1 MPDRIRGKLSY
12 SNVISTLCL
21 FLLLGGGTAFAASH
35 LGKESVGTK
44 QLKKEAVT
52 PAKLSKAALA
62 TLVGPTGPPGTGA
75 PGPTGATGPQGPQ
88 GPKGDTGERGPVGP
102 TAAAQRG
109 NEGSSGPL
117 GGPHT
122 GTLSYPPATT
132 IVTSTAG
139 QLFVMAKVV
148 VGVTCGAGTFNCA
161 FEIGVYLDGVPVPG
175 TYGHALL
182 GPSSSSTETFQL
194 FGIATDVPAGSHTL
208 TVGWIGESPNHA
220 GTFAEYGESH
230 LGVIA
235 LGG

>member
-21 FLLLGGGTAFAASH
+21 FLLLGGGTAYAASH

-62 TLVGPTGPPGTGA
+62 AILGPTGPAGVGA
-75 PGPTGATGPQGPQ
+75 PGPTGPTGPQGLQ
-88 GPKGDTGERGPVGP
+88 GTKGDTGERGPVGP
-102 TAAAQRG
+102 TTAVQGG
-109 NEGSSGPL
+109 NEASLGPL
-117 GGPHT
+117 VGPHT
-122 GTLSYPPATT
+122 GTLAYPVPTT
-132 IVTSTAG
+132 IETSTAG

-148 VGVTCGAGTFNCA
+148 VGAACGAGPFNCA
-161 FEIGVYLDGVPVPG
+161 FDVSVYLDGDPVPG

-182 GPSSSSTETFQL
+182 EPNSNVTETFQL
-194 FGIATDVPAGSHTL
+194 FGIATDVAAGSHTL
-208 TVGWIGESPNHA
+208 TVGWMGESPNHA
-220 GTFAEYGESH
+220 SPTTEFGESH
-230 LGVIA
+230 IGAIA